1 MVFIYLC
8 PKTINQIKNIIMSFI
23 RKVSLIAGLT
33 LALGVTAQTNPLW
46 MRYSAISPDGQTI
59 AFSYKGDLFTVPAAG
74 GTAHQLTSNAA
85 YDAYPVWSPDG
96 GSIAFASAREGGL
109 DVYIVG
115 KQGGT
120 PLRLTTDSGNE
131 TPLCFLDNGTVLFE
145 ATNMPSAR
153 SILFASRSF
162 PQVYQVSASG
172 GRARL
177 FSELPMQDLSV
188 NAHGDILYHDIKGY
202 EDPFRKHHT
211 SSITR
216 DVWLK
221 QEGKFTKLTDFNG
234 EDRTPRWAPDGKSYY
249 YLSEM
254 DGTFNVYRNTI
265 GGKPVQLTR
274 HITNPVRFL
283 TVANNGTLCY
293 GYNGEIYTLREGE
306 EPHRVN
312 ITIAADQT
320 EKDLVRQIRSSGATA
335 ISVSPS
341 GKEVAF
347 VMHGDVYVTSVEYKT
362 TKQVTNTPEQ
372 ERTIDFAPD
381 GRSIVYDSERGGMWQ
396 IYQTSIKNKDEKL
409 FTYATDLV
417 EEQLTNTGH
426 TSIQPTYSP
435 DGKSVAFLEDRA
447 TLRAVDVKSKVV
459 RTLMDGKFI
468 YSYSDGDVWY
478 EWSPD
483 SRWLLSSYIG
493 QGGWNSQ
500 DVALVNASGNGE
512 VHNLTESGYN
522 EGNAKW
528 VLGGKAM
535 IFTSD
540 RAGFR
545 SHGSWGAED
554 DVYIMFFDLDAYER
568 FKMTKEE
575 KALADEAAKEKKKET
590 ADKAKNDKPVKK
602 SNKKKKGG
610 AADEKPAV
618 PALQLDLENCGDR
631 IARLTVNSSRLGD
644 MVLSNGG
651 DTLYYQAAF
660 EGGMDLW
667 KHDLRENKT
676 EIVLKDVGYGPMTAD
691 KDGKNLFLCTG
702 SGIKKIDLAKG
713 KPEAVSFEANFN
725 YRPAQEREYI
735 FNHIW
740 QQVQDKFYVEN
751 IHGVDWQ
758 GYRENYKRFLPYINN
773 NYDFRDML
781 SEMLGELNGSHTGAR
796 YNPEGPTLKT
806 AALGLFMDASY
817 QGDGLRVE
825 EVIKRGPFAV
835 KKTGVTPG
843 CIIEK
848 IDGNEIRANEDY
860 NWMLDGKAGKPIR
873 VTVYNPMIKKRFDV
887 NVKAISKGEQTELLY
902 KRWVDRNRALVD
914 SLSGGQLA
922 YVHVKE
928 MDSESFRTVYRELL
942 SDKNRNRKAAI
953 VDERHNGGGWLH
965 DDLCT
970 LLGGKQYQEFVP
982 HGKVVGADPF
992 NKWTKPSCVL
1002 VCEDDYSNGHG
1013 FPWVYRELG
1022 IGKLIGTPVAGTMTA
1037 VWWETLIDRTLVFGI
1052 PQVGCRDMR
1061 GNYCENTPL
1070 LPDVE
1075 VYNTPEDYLTGHD
1088 RQLERAIQE
1097 MLK

>member
-1 MVFIYLC
+1 MNVTRKLTMVVAVMM
-8 PKTINQIKNIIMSFI
+8 TIG
-23 RKVSLIAGLT
+23 A
-33 LALGVTAQTNPLW
+33 AAQTNPLW
-46 MRYSAISPDGQTI
+46 MRFCAISPDGQTI
-59 AFSYKGDLFTVPAAG
+59 AFSYKGDLFTVSTQG
-74 GTAHQLTSNAA
+74 GTARQLTSNAA
-85 YDAYPVWSPDG
+85 YDAYPVWSADG
-96 GSIAFASAREGGL
+96 QRIAFASAREGSL

-115 KQGGT
+115 KDGGT
-120 PLRLTTDSGNE
+120 PTRLTTDSGNE
-131 TPLCFLDNGTVLFE
+131 TPLWFLNDDTVLFE
-145 ATNMPSAR
+145 ATNLPTAK

-162 PQVYQVSASG
+162 PQVYQVGTSG
-172 GRARL
+172 GGRPRL
-177 FSELPMQDLSV
+177 FSALPMQDLSV
-188 NAHGDILYHDIKGY
+188 NARGDVLYHDIKGY

-216 DVWLK
+216 DIWLK
-221 QEGKFTKLTDFNG
+221 QGESFTKLTSFNG
-234 EDRTPRWAPDGKSYY
+234 EDRTPRWAPDGNAYY
-249 YLSEM
+249 YLSEQ
-254 DGTFNVYRNTI
+254 DGTFNVYKNTI
-265 GGKPVQLTR
+265 GGQPKQLT
-274 HITNPVRFL
+274 HHKDNPVRFL

-293 GYNGEIYTLREGE
+293 GYNGEIYTLHEGG
-306 EPHRVN
+306 EPQRVN
-312 ITIAADQT
+312 ITIAADAND
-320 EKDLVRQIRSSGATA
+320 KDLIRQIKSSGATS
-335 ISVSPS
+335 ISVSPG

-372 ERTIDFAPD
+372 ERTIDFSPD
-381 GRSIVYDSERGGMWQ
+381 GRSIVYDSERNGMWQ

-435 DGKSVAFLEDRA
+435 DGKSVAFLEDRG
-447 TLRAVDVKSKVV
+447 TLRAVDVKSKAV
-459 RTLMDGKFI
+459 RTLMDGKYI

-493 QGGWNSQ
+493 TGGWNSQ

-540 RAGFR
+540 RAGYR
-545 SHGSWGAED
+545 SHGSWGTED
-554 DVYIMFFDLDAYER
+554 DVYIMFFDLDAYDR
-568 FKMTKEE
+568 FRMSKEE
-575 KALADEAAKEKKKET
+575 KVMLEEAEKEQKKE
-590 ADKAKNDKPVKK
+590 ADKAKSDKPEKK
-602 SNKKKKGG
+602 KNDKKKK
-610 AADEKPAV
+610 AATDEKPAV
-618 PALQLDLENCGDR
+618 PALQFDLENCRDR
-631 IARLTVNSSRLGD
+631 IIRLTVNSSRLGD
-644 MVLSNGG
+644 YVLSKGG

-667 KHDLRENKT
+667 KHDLREKKT
-676 EIVLKDVGYGPMTAD
+676 EIVLKDVGYGGMQAD

-713 KPEAVSFEANFN
+713 KPEPVAYEANFN
-725 YRPAQEREYI
+725 YRPYQEREYI

-740 QQVQDKFYVEN
+740 QQVKDKFYVED
-751 IHGVDWQ
+751 IHGVDWE

-773 NYDFRDML
+773 NFDFRDML

-796 YNPEGPTLKT
+796 YNPDGPALKT
-806 AALGLFMDASY
+806 AALGLFLDDTY
-817 QGDGLRVE
+817 QGDGLRIE
-825 EVIKRGPFAV
+825 EVIKRGPFDV
-835 KKTGVTPG
+835 KKTGVTAG
-843 CIIEK
+843 CIIEG
-848 IDGNEIRANEDY
+848 IDGINIAAGEDY

-873 VTVYNPMIKKRFDV
+873 VTVFNPTTKKRFDV
-887 NVKAISKGEQTELLY
+887 TVKAISKGEQQELLY

-928 MDSESFRTVYRELL
+928 MNSESFRTVYLELL
-942 SDKNRNRKAAI
+942 SDKNRNRKAVI

-970 LLGGKQYQEFVP
+970 LLSGKQYQSFVP
-982 HGKVVGADPF
+982 HGQYVGADPF

-1002 VCEDDYSNGHG
+1002 MCEDDYSNGHG
-1013 FPWVYRELG
+1013 FPFVYKELG
-1022 IGKLIGTPVAGTMTA
+1022 IGKLIGTPVPGTMTA
-1037 VWWETLIDRTLVFGI
+1037 VWWETLIDRSLVFGI

-1061 GNYCENTPL
+1061 GNFCENTPL

-1088 RQLERAIQE
+1088 RQLERAVQE

>member
-1 MVFIYLC
+1 M
-8 PKTINQIKNIIMSFI
+8 NIS
-23 RKVSLIAGLT
+23 RK
-33 LALGVTAQTNPLW
+33 LAVMAALLVAIVGTAQTNPLW
-46 MRYSAISPDGQTI
+46 MRFCAISPDGSTI
-59 AFSYKGDLFTVPAAG
+59 AFSYKGDLFTVPVQG
-74 GTAHQLTSNAA
+74 GIARQLTSNAE

-96 GSIAFASAREGGL
+96 QRVAFASAREGSL
-109 DVYIVG
+109 DVYLID
-115 KQGGT
+115 KDGGA
-120 PLRLTTDSGNE
+120 PKRLTTDSGNE

-145 ATNMPSAR
+145 ATNIPTAK

-162 PQVYQVSASG
+162 PQVYQVSTEG

-177 FSELPMQDLSV
+177 FSELPMQDLDI
-188 NAHGDILYHDIKGY
+188 NGNGDILYHDIKGY
-202 EDPFRKHHT
+202 EDPYRKHHT

-216 DVWLK
+216 DIWLK
-221 QEGKFTKLTDFNG
+221 QNGKFTKLTTFNG
-234 EDRTPRWAPDGKSYY
+234 EDRTPRWAPDGSTYY
-249 YLSEM
+249 YLSEQ
-254 DGTFNVYRNTI
+254 DGTFNVYKNSI
-265 GGKPVQLTR
+265 GGQPAQLTR
-274 HITNPVRFL
+274 HTNHPVRFL
-283 TVANNGTLCY
+283 TVADNGMLCY
-293 GYNGEIYTLREGE
+293 SYNGEIYTLREGSQ
-306 EPHRVN
+306 PQKVD
-312 ITIAADQT
+312 ITIHADRS
-320 EKDLVRQIRSSGATA
+320 EKELIRQIKRDGATA

-341 GKEVAF
+341 GKEIAF
-347 VMHGDVYVTSVEYKT
+347 VMHGDVYVTSVEYNT
-362 TKQVTNTPEQ
+362 TKQITNTPEQ
-372 ERTIDFAPD
+372 ERTIDFSPD
-381 GRSIVYDSERGGMWQ
+381 GRSIVYDSERNGMWQ
-396 IYQTSIKNKDEKL
+396 IYQTSIKNKDEKA
-409 FTYATDLV
+409 FAYATDLV

-426 TSIQPTYSP
+426 TSIQPQYSP

-447 TLRAVDVKSKVV
+447 TLRAVDVKTKAV
-459 RTLMDGKFI
+459 RTLMDGKYI
-468 YSYSDGDVWY
+468 YSYSDGDVWF

-493 QGGWNSQ
+493 TGGWNSQ

-522 EGNAKW
+522 ESNGKW

-535 IFTSD
+535 TFESD
-540 RAGFR
+540 RAGYR
-545 SHGSWGAED
+545 SHGSWGAEGD
-554 DVYIMFFDLDAYER
+554 IYIMFFDLDAYEH
-568 FKMTKEE
+568 FTMNKEE
-575 KALADEAAKEKKKET
+575 KVLLEEAEKEKKKEQDKEQT
-590 ADKAKNDKPVKK
+590 ASKDKKGNKKN
-602 SNKKKKGG
+602 SKKKG
-610 AADEKPAV
+610 ADDEKPAV
-618 PALQLDLENCGDR
+618 APLQFDLENCRDR
-631 IARLTVNSSRLGD
+631 IVRLTVNSSRLGD
-644 MVLSNGG
+644 AVLSNGG

-660 EGGMDLW
+660 EGDMDLW
-667 KHDLRENKT
+667 MHDLRENKT
-676 EIVLKDVGYGPMTAD
+676 EIVMKGVGHGPMKGD
-691 KDGKNLFLCTG
+691 KGMKNLFVLT
-702 SGIKKIDLAKG
+702 SKGIKKIDLAKG
-713 KPEAVSFEANFN
+713 KPEAVNFEAPFN
-725 YRPAQEREYI
+725 YRPYQEREYI

-740 QQVQDKFYVEN
+740 QQVKDKFYVED
-751 IHGVDWQ
+751 IHGVDWE

-796 YNPEGPTLKT
+796 YNPAGPSLKT
-806 AALGLFMDASY
+806 AALGLFLDDSY
-817 QGDGLRVE
+817 QGNGLKVD
-825 EVIKRGPFAV
+825 EVIKRGPFDV
-835 KKTGVTPG
+835 KKTGVTAG

-848 IDGNEIRANEDY
+848 IDGHDILAGEDY

-873 VTVYNPMIKKRFDV
+873 VSIFNPKSGKRFDV
-887 NVKAISKGEQTELLY
+887 NVKAISKGEQQELLY

-922 YVHVKE
+922 YVHVKS

-942 SDKNRNRKAAI
+942 SDRNRNRKAVI

-970 LLGGKQYQEFVP
+970 LLDGKQYQEFVP

-1037 VWWETLIDRTLVFGI
+1037 VWWETLIDSSLIFGI

-1070 LPDVE
+1070 VPDIE

-1088 RQLERAIQE
+1088 RQLERAVQE

>member
-1 MVFIYLC
+1 MYM
-8 PKTINQIKNIIMSFI
+8 KRQ
-23 RKVSLIAGLT
+23 LT
-33 LALGVTAQTNPLW
+33 LVVALLMTIGAVAQVNPLW
-46 MRYSAISPDGQTI
+46 MRFCAISPDGKTI
-59 AFSYKGDLFTVPAAG
+59 AFSYKGDIFTVSSLG

-96 GSIAFASAREGGL
+96 QQIAFASAREGSL
-109 DVYIVG
+109 DVYVVG
-115 KQGGT
+115 KDGGT
-120 PLRLTTDSGNE
+120 PKRLTTDSGNE
-131 TPLCFLDNGTVLFE
+131 TPLCFQGNETVLFE
-145 ATNMPSAR
+145 ATNMPTAK
-153 SILFASRSF
+153 SILFADRTF
-162 PQVYQVSASG
+162 PQVYQVSTSG

-177 FSELPMQDLSV
+177 FSALPMQDLSI
-188 NAHGDILYHDIKGY
+188 NARGDVLYHDIKGY

-216 DVWLK
+216 DIWLK
-221 QEGKFTKLTDFNG
+221 QGDKFTKLTSFNG
-234 EDRTPRWAPDGKSYY
+234 EDRTPRWAPDASSYY
-249 YLSEM
+249 YLSEQ
-254 DGTFNVYRNTI
+254 DGTFNVYKNTV
-265 GGKPVQLTR
+265 GGNPQQLT
-274 HITNPVRFL
+274 HHKDNPVRFL
-283 TVANNGTLCY
+283 SVAGDGTLCY
-293 GYNGEIYTLREGE
+293 GYNGEIYTVREGS
-306 EPHRVN
+306 EPQRVN
-312 ITIAADQT
+312 ITVAADCN
-320 EKDLVRQIRSSGATA
+320 EKELIRQIKSSGATA
-335 ISVSPS
+335 ISVSPG

-347 VMHGDVYVTSVEYKT
+347 VMHGDVYVTSVEFKT

-372 ERTIDFAPD
+372 ERTIDFSPD

-396 IYQTSIKNKDEKL
+396 IYQTSIKNKNEKL
-409 FTYATDLV
+409 FTYATDL
-417 EEQLTNTGH
+417 EEIQLTNTGH
-426 TSIQPTYSP
+426 TSIQPSYSP

-459 RTLMDGKFI
+459 RTLMDGKYI

-493 QGGWNSQ
+493 EGGWNSQ

-540 RAGFR
+540 RAGYR
-545 SHGSWGAED
+545 SHGSWGTED
-554 DVYIMFFDLDAYER
+554 DIYIMFFDLDAYER
-568 FKMTKEE
+568 FRMTKEE
-575 KALADEAAKEKKKET
+575 KVLREEAEKEQKKE
-590 ADKAKNDKPVKK
+590 AEKQKNDKPAKK
-602 SNKKKKGG
+602 KNDKKKG
-610 AADEKPAV
+610 ASEEKPAV
-618 PALQLDLENCGDR
+618 PALQFDLENCRDR

-644 MVLSNGG
+644 AVLSNGG

-667 KHDLRENKT
+667 KHDLRENKS

-713 KPEAVSFEANFN
+713 KPEPVAFEANFN
-725 YRPAQEREYI
+725 YRPQDEREYI

-740 QQVQDKFYVEN
+740 QQVKDKFYVED
-751 IHGVDWQ
+751 IHGVDWE

-796 YNPEGPTLKT
+796 YNPEGPSLKT
-806 AALGLFMDASY
+806 AALGLFLDDTY
-817 QGDGLRVE
+817 QGNGLRVE

-835 KKTGVTPG
+835 KKTGVKPG

-848 IDGNEIRANEDY
+848 IDGHDILAGEDY

-873 VTVYNPMIKKRFDV
+873 VTVLDPQTGKRSDV
-887 NVKAISKGEQTELLY
+887 TVKAISKGEQTELLY

-942 SDKNRNRKAAI
+942 SDKNRNRKAVI

-970 LLGGKQYQEFVP
+970 LLSGKQYQSFVP

-1002 VCEDDYSNGHG
+1002 MCEDDYSNGHG
-1013 FPWVYRELG
+1013 FPFVYRELG
-1022 IGKLIGTPVAGTMTA
+1022 IGKLIGTPVPGTMTA
-1037 VWWETLIDRTLVFGI
+1037 VWWETLIDRSLIFGI

-1070 LPDVE
+1070 LPDIE

-1088 RQLERAIQE
+1088 RQLERAIEE